1 LHARVAELSAG
12 FSTTREALTSAEAK
26 ALLATETVTASVAAT
41 AEMET
46 LRNRAAAA
54 EREAETARAE
64 LARANQLLAGYR
76 PRSSE
81 PTRPTAPA
89 GQPART
95 HTIAPGETL
104 SSIALRYYGTSSRWP
119 EILAANRDVLVDE
132 NSFKAGRTLR
142 IP

>member
-1 LHARVAELSAG
+1 MTRLPVS
-12 FSTTREALTSAEAK
+12 FSTMKEALTSVEAK
-26 ALLATETVTASVAAT
+26 ARLATELVTASVVAT
-41 AEMET
+41 AELET

-54 EREAETARAE
+54 ERTAETARAE
-64 LARANQLLAGYR
+64 LARANQLLAAYR
-76 PRSSE
+76 PTLAE

-89 GQPART
+89 GEPART

-104 SSIALRYYGTSSRWP
+104 SSIAIRYYGTANRWP

-132 NSFKAGRTLR
+132 HSFTAGRTLR